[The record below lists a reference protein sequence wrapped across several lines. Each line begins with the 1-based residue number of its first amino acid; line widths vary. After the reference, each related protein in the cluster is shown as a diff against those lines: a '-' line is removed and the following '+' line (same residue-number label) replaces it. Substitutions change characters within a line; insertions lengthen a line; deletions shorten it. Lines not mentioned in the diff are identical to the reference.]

1 MRQTGNAPG
10 SPEEYAMDQVLAD
23 SFPAS
28 DPPSWNLG
36 IARAGPASH
45 PAHHLNTDG
54 RVGRRAPVASAPSRH
69 VSDARDARRP
79 SSLGGLHSATV
90 TSE

>member
-1 MRQTGNAPG
+1 
-10 SPEEYAMDQVLAD
+10 MDQVLAD